1 MKNTVI
7 YHSNCFDGF
16 GAAWVCRKALEK
28 EGPVTYIP
36 AKYGD
41 AAPDVHGEYVW
52 IVDFSYP
59 NDVLLKLAE
68 DNNVTVLDHHKTA
81 QANCEGLPISIACT
95 FDMNRSGAMLAW
107 NHFFP
112 TQTAPLLIQYIQDRD
127 LWKWELPDSREV
139 SATIASYPR
148 IFEVYDELCADLA
161 DHNDGRLMVI
171 AEGVAILR
179 FERQKVEEMCSE
191 VKMVDLGDGLIPA
204 VNVPYNFGSL
214 CGEFLNTV
222 LTNCPY
228 AAYYFDRADGEQ
240 QWGLRSRGFDVS
252 EVAKRFGGG
261 GHKQA
266 SGFVKGKVMR

>member
-59 NDVLLKLAE
+59 KDVLLKLAE
-68 DNNVTVLDHHKTA
+68 DNDVTVLDHHKTA
-81 QANCEGLPISIACT
+81 QANCEGLPSNIECT

-107 NHFFP
+107 DHFFP
-112 TQTAPLLIQYIQDRD
+112 NKTAPQLIQYIQDRD
-127 LWKWELPDSREV
+127 LWIWKLTGSREM
-139 SATIASYPR
+139 SALIASYPR
-148 IFEVYDELCADLA
+148 TFAVYDDLCHQLDNDAWVDLVDQGA
-161 DHNDGRLMVI
+161 
-171 AEGVAILR
+171 AILR

-204 VNVPYNFGSL
+204 VNVPYDFGSL
-214 CGEFLNTV
+214 CGEYLNTKYPDA
-222 LTNCPY
+222 PY
-228 AAYYFDRADGEQ
+228 AAYYFDRADGDQ

-252 EVAKRFGGG
+252 DVAKRFGGG

-266 SGFVKGKVMR
+266 SGFVKGKVTR

>member
-16 GAAWVCRKALEK
+16 GAAWVCRKALVN
-28 EGPVTYIP
+28 EGTIQFIS

-41 AAPDVHGEYVW
+41 SAPVHLKGEHIW

-59 NDVLLKLAE
+59 KDAIIKLAE
-68 DNNVTVLDHHKTA
+68 DNNVYVLDHHKTA
-81 QANCEGLPISIACT
+81 QANCEGLPTNIWCT

-112 TQTAPLLIQYIQDRD
+112 TQDANKLVQYIQDRD
-127 LWKWELPDSREV
+127 LWHFKLPYSREI
-139 SATIASYPR
+139 SALIASYPR
-148 IFEVYDELCADLA
+148 DMQTYDYLAERLDKGPWLEVVEQG
-161 DHNDGRLMVI
+161 N
-171 AEGVAILR
+171 AILR
-179 FERQKVEEMCSE
+179 FERQKVDEMCAE
-191 VKMVDLGDGLIPA
+191 AKQVDLGDGPIWA
-204 VNVPYNFGSL
+204 VNTTYNFGSL
-214 CGEFLNTV
+214 CGEYLNQKY
-222 LTNCPY
+222 PESKY
-228 AAYYFDRADGEQ
+228 SAYYFDRADGEQ

-266 SGFVKGKVMR
+266 SGFVKGKVTR